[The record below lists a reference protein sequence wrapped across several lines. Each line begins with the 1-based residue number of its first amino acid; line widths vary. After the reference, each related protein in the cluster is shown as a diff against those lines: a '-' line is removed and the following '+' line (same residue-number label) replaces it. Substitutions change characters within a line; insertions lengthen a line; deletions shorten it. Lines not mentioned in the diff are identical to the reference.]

1 MNFGKPNYWRLLV
14 VALLFALGFALALS
28 KDDAK
33 GLVRTVLESNWPTI
47 GVWLLAIIGAGAEKF
62 YCGAKRNETG
72 GVIYQSF
79 GGYADTVF
87 MAATNGFSGS
97 TSLALLK
104 GLYLQVFFGGAF
116 FSGFGDFDLASI
128 FLISSFLL
136 YYSVVSTVKQIIN
149 VVFQAEATMVTN
161 A

>member
-1 MNFGKPNYWRLLV
+1 MNLGKLNYFRLSV
-14 VALLFALGFALALS
+14 VVLLFVLGFVLAVS

-33 GLVRTVLESNWPTI
+33 GIVRLILESSWPTI
-47 GVWLLAIIGAGAEKF
+47 GIWLLAIIGTGAEKF
-62 YCGAKRNETG
+62 FCAPNRNETG
-72 GVIYQSF
+72 GVIYRSF
-79 GGYADTVF
+79 GGYADAVF
-87 MAATNGFSGS
+87 MVATNGFSGS

-104 GLYLQVFFGGAF
+104 GLYLQVLFGGEF

-136 YYSVVSTVKQIIN
+136 YYSIVCTVRQIIT
-149 VVFQAEATMVTN
+149 VVFQAEATEVVN

>member
-1 MNFGKPNYWRLLV
+1 MNRGKLNYLRLV
-14 VALLFALGFALALS
+14 VVVLLFILGCALAMS

-33 GLVRTVLESNWPTI
+33 SIVRAVLESNWPTVGI
-47 GVWLLAIIGAGAEKF
+47 WLLAIIGAGAEKF
-62 YCGAKRNETG
+62 FCDTTRNGMG
-72 GVIYQSF
+72 GVVYQSF
-79 GGYADTVF
+79 GSYADVVF

-97 TSLALLK
+97 TSIALLK
-104 GLYLQVFFGGAF
+104 GLYLQMFFGGTF

-136 YYSVVSTVKQIIN
+136 YYSVVCTARQIIN
-149 VVFQAEATMVTN
+149 VVFQAEATEVTS